1 MNREPSAMMH
11 QVEELVSRAMDVQ
24 VNAYAPYTKFMVGA
38 AVLTKTGNIY
48 IGCNVQG
55 VDNDDTHAEEAALCA
70 MVAAGERHPIL
81 VVAVGALEGC
91 APTII
96 PPCGKCRQKLMEWSS
111 LNKYDIEIMLA
122 TGIVQLSDLLPH
134 SFGPADIGIDL
145 AEHST

>member
-55 VDNDDTHAEEAALCA
+55 VDNDDTHA
-70 MVAAGERHPIL
+70 
-81 VVAVGALEGC
+81 
-91 APTII
+91 
-96 PPCGKCRQKLMEWSS
+96 
-111 LNKYDIEIMLA
+111 
-122 TGIVQLSDLLPH
+122 
-134 SFGPADIGIDL
+134 
-145 AEHST
+145 